1 MPNISR
7 KLESFSPYF
16 FLAPALVGL
25 LVFRLFPIANA
36 LVSSFQTTG
45 FSGIGNVRWVGLE
58 NYKFLVQDPTFW
70 QSFKATLL
78 FTLVINPVQICAA
91 LILALLVNRDGKAIN
106 VFRTIFFMPV
116 TVSTTVA
123 SVLWGLMLN
132 PNSGLINS
140 MLAMVGISPQP
151 FLTSSRQAMWSIVAL
166 TTWRA
171 AGYWM
176 IFILAGLQQVPTSVY
191 EASTI
196 DGANGLQTFRYI
208 TFPLLKRT
216 LTFVVVADTSANFL
230 LFVPMYLLT
239 KGGPAMSTNVLMYEA
254 FRNAFIY
261 GDRGKACA
269 IVVIILLL
277 VLLTVGLEFRLLRS
291 EQ

>member
-1 MPNISR
+1 LHKKRDVIA
-7 KLESFSPYF
+7 PYLS
-16 FLAPALVGL
+16 LAPALAGL
-25 LVFRLFPIANA
+25 LIFRLYPIADA
-36 LVSSFQTTG
+36 LVSSFQSTSLTG
-45 FSGIGNVRWVGLE
+45 TGHVSWVGFD
-58 NYKFLVQDPTFW
+58 NYRFLFQDPTFW
-70 QSFKATLL
+70 KSFKVTLL
-78 FTLVINPVQICAA
+78 FTLIINPVQIFIA
-91 LILALLVNRDGKAIN
+91 LFLAMLVNREGKAIN

-140 MLAMVGISPQP
+140 LLAIVGVSPQP
-151 FLTSSRQAMWSIVAL
+151 FLTSSSQAMWSIVAL

-196 DGANGLQTFRYI
+196 DGANKCQTFKYI

-239 KGGPAMSTNVLMYEA
+239 NGGPAMSTNVLMYEA

-261 GDRGKACA
+261 GDRGIACA
-269 IVVIILLL
+269 IVSIILLL
-277 VLLTVGLEFRLLRS
+277 ILLTVGLEFRLLRT
-291 EQ
+291 EE